1 MSEHLRSMA
10 CARRSSLRCEVT
22 LALHGSNGSV
32 NVSVRM
38 SVTGHAI
45 FAAKTHGSANNA
57 RTIRGLLVV
66 VIASEADKS
75 ASLQSKKVG
84 LCHVLCTASS
94 ALGAFV
100 NPVCF
105 RSFK

>member
-1 MSEHLRSMA
+1 
-10 CARRSSLRCEVT
+10 
-22 LALHGSNGSV
+22 
-32 NVSVRM
+32 M

-84 LCHVLCTASS
+84 LCYVLCTDSS